1 MLKLNLSLKELRL
14 IAKSRGIKGY
24 KSISKEKLLGALD
37 DSELA
42 ESGNNFDN
50 ARIKKIREDFNKLTD
65 RFLKPKIKEIRRNL
79 YKREKKKNLSKSK
92 IKRIEENLLD
102 SEKSLFKFKK
112 YYDYDDIEYRG
123 ITDVGNLFNGVPL
136 NGIAFN
142 Q

>member
-24 KSISKEKLLGALD
+24 KGISKEKLLGALD

-50 ARIKKIREDFNKLTD
+50 ARIKKIREDFNKLRD

-102 SEKSLFKFKK
+102 SEKSLFKFK
-112 YYDYDDIEYRG
+112 
-123 ITDVGNLFNGVPL
+123 
-136 NGIAFN
+136 
-142 Q
+142 